1 MKRIDALTKL
11 SNMLPRHTLITIYKT
26 FVTYCMI
33 NQIIKVSVKKLEV
46 FNKMLPLP
54 LQVPLEVL
62 LR

>member
-54 LQVPLEVL
+54 LQVPLQVH